1 MISAFYPLQN
11 VEHPLIFLH
20 FQGFP
25 LKKPGVFPLQNRHHM
40 EESNHINPAV
50 RILGSD
56 DPRLGTGDTLMP
68 EADQDGLQLLGIL
81 FDAHWKNQQPVYIGI
96 FFFTKKPVCFVGCL
110 HLPVCSY
117 LGFFYHHGLITMIAK
132 LIFIFTRI
140 PGEVI
145 QFDLDFL
152 NPDRHSRFM
161 VYFTYICLKKYPT
174 IFLGF

>member
-96 FFFTKKPVCFVGCL
+96 FFCYQKTCIMLVVYI
-110 HLPVCSY
+110 Y
-117 LGFFYHHGLITMIAK
+117 LFAVTWVFFITM
-132 LIFIFTRI
+132 
-140 PGEVI
+140 G
-145 QFDLDFL
+145 
-152 NPDRHSRFM
+152 
-161 VYFTYICLKKYPT
+161 
-174 IFLGF
+174 